1 MATKADF
8 TAEEW
13 GKLLGSPMV
22 VGMVDYRSGPEWRRA
37 YMAGGWALVEARQS
51 AQANLLVE
59 AIAKDLPQV
68 TGGPGSE

>member
-22 VGMVDYRSGPEWRRA
+22 VGMVITAAEPSGFGFDKSAWLEAGLLSKRA
-37 YMAGGWALVEARQS
+37 RARKRTPS
-51 AQANLLVE
+51 
-59 AIAKDLPQV
+59 
-68 TGGPGSE
+68 